1 MFVFHSCFFVIVSIC
16 HDRSSLKNVID
27 FFYSC
32 MGPYDLGEA
41 LTLNAPI
48 KLVLAL
54 YKSSF

>member
-1 MFVFHSCFFVIVSIC
+1 MIEVV
-16 HDRSSLKNVID
+16 LNVID